1 MELKKYKIGDLVQVT
16 RGASLGGEFYATQG
30 NYVRLTCGN
39 FDYRNNC
46 FKENQSK
53 DNIYYTGGFK
63 EEFLLEK
70 GDIITPLTEQ
80 AIGLLGSTARIPES
94 GKYIQSQDIAKIDCN
109 ESLLDKDFAFYL
121 ISSAC
126 VKQQLSA
133 AAQQTKIRHTSPDKI
148 KECTVWI
155 PSLDIQ
161 KRIGRILTD
170 IDNKIAINRQINDN
184 LEAMAKQLYDYW
196 FVQFDFPNEEG
207 KPYKSSGGAMV
218 WNDKLKREIPEGWYA
233 ENICKIAN
241 ILSGGTPSK
250 AVDEYWNNGTI
261 PFFGPTDCNGSVFQI
276 KTADHITQKGLE
288 HCASS
293 LFEEGIVIITAR
305 GSIGKLVIVGTPMA
319 MNQSCYALQSKEGEY
334 EYLYFLTTQL
344 IDCLKAKGSG
354 SVFKS
359 IIASDIEHSAL
370 CIATDN
376 VVSDFCKKVKPMFEK
391 LKANTIEI
399 AELTKQRDE
408 LLPLLMNGQA
418 TVNYH
423 LSASFLSSLILYRD
437 QYKFYDMKETIIQ
450 TVLDG
455 MRAVLTENQLDL
467 LTDVTRK
474 ALSECEITPKA
485 TEEEQRN
492 KENVELL
499 GAFISSKKVEG
510 CSDKTIHY
518 YKSSIEKLIATVKK
532 NVCDIATNDI
542 RCYLAEQQEQRGL
555 SKVTIDNL
563 RRIYSSFFSWLED
576 EDYITKS
583 PVRRIHKV
591 RTDALVKEV
600 LTDEN
605 IEVLRDSCQ
614 ELRDIAMIDLLLST
628 GMRVGEL
635 VKINRDDIDFQERQ
649 CVVFGKGNKER
660 EVYFNARTKIHLKK
674 YLEQRTDTN
683 PALFVS
689 LHEPHTRLTI
699 SGVEVRLRQLGKRV
713 NLNKVHPH
721 KFRRTLATMAID
733 KGMPIE
739 QVQKMLGH
747 VKIDT
752 TLHYAMVNQ
761 TNVKIAHR
769 KFLN

>member
-1 MELKKYKIGDLVQVT
+1 ML
-16 RGASLGGEFYATQG
+16 A
-30 NYVRLTCGN
+30 
-39 FDYRNNC
+39 
-46 FKENQSK
+46 
-53 DNIYYTGGFK
+53 
-63 EEFLLEK
+63 
-70 GDIITPLTEQ
+70 
-80 AIGLLGSTARIPES
+80 
-94 GKYIQSQDIAKIDCN
+94 
-109 ESLLDKDFAFYL
+109 
-121 ISSAC
+121 
-126 VKQQLSA
+126 
-133 AAQQTKIRHTSPDKI
+133 
-148 KECTVWI
+148 
-155 PSLDIQ
+155 
-161 KRIGRILTD
+161 D
-170 IDNKIAINRQINDN
+170 IDRKIELNKRINDN
-184 LEAMAKQLYDYW
+184 LEAMAKQLYEYW

-218 WNDKLKREIPEGWYA
+218 WNEKLKREIPQGW
-233 ENICKIAN
+233 N
-241 ILSGGTPSK
+241 ILPISDILDKYPTTKRYETKEYLQIGKYPIIDQGDAYIVGFTNENDNLLTRHPAVLFGDHSTKVKFLDFDFARGADGTQILYSSNDAVSQYYLYLVVSALQIPNPGYSRHFKYLKELPIVIPSLSIATK
-250 AVDEYWNNGTI
+250 FVNI
-261 PFFGPTDCNGSVFQI
+261 VKP
-276 KTADHITQKGLE
+276 
-288 HCASS
+288 
-293 LFEEGIVIITAR
+293 LFEKWTKNIF
-305 GSIGKLVIVGTPMA
+305 
-319 MNQSCYALQSKEGEY
+319 NN
-334 EYLYFLTTQL
+334 
-344 IDCLKAKGSG
+344 
-354 SVFKS
+354 
-359 IIASDIEHSAL
+359 IA
-370 CIATDN
+370 
-376 VVSDFCKKVKPMFEK
+376 
-391 LKANTIEI
+391 
-399 AELTKQRDE
+399 LTKQRDE
-408 LLPLLMNGQA
+408 LLPLLMNGQVS
-418 TVNYH
+418 VNYH
-423 LSASFLSSLILYRD
+423 LSVLFLSFLILYRD

-450 TVLDG
+450 AVLDG
-455 MRAVLTENQLDL
+455 MRAVLTENQLEL

-492 KENVELL
+492 KENAELL

-555 SKVTIDNL
+555 SKATIDNL

>member
-1 MELKKYKIGDLVQVT
+1 M
-16 RGASLGGEFYATQG
+16 
-30 NYVRLTCGN
+30 
-39 FDYRNNC
+39 
-46 FKENQSK
+46 
-53 DNIYYTGGFK
+53 
-63 EEFLLEK
+63 
-70 GDIITPLTEQ
+70 
-80 AIGLLGSTARIPES
+80 
-94 GKYIQSQDIAKIDCN
+94 
-109 ESLLDKDFAFYL
+109 
-121 ISSAC
+121 
-126 VKQQLSA
+126 LSA
-133 AAQQTKIRHTSPDKI
+133 EGKPL
-148 KECTVWI
+148 
-155 PSLDIQ
+155 P
-161 KRIGRILTD
+161 
-170 IDNKIAINRQINDN
+170 INDN

-218 WNDKLKREIPEGWYA
+218 WNEKLKREIPEGWKVANVFDELSVQYGFPFSTELFTEEPTNIPVVRIRDIL
-233 ENICKIAN
+233 ENSVSAY
-241 ILSGGTPSK
+241 SEEE
-250 AVDEYWNNGTI
+250 VDEKYKLQKQDLLVGMDGNFHMNYWNDNVSYL
-261 PFFGPTDCNGSVFQI
+261 NQRSVRLRAKSKSAVSIMQAKYDIAPYI
-276 KTADHITQKGLE
+276 KA
-288 HCASS
+288 
-293 LFEEGIVIITAR
+293 
-305 GSIGKLVIVGTPMA
+305 
-319 MNQSCYALQSKEGEY
+319 KE
-334 EYLYFLTTQL
+334 LR
-344 IDCLKAKGSG
+344 AKGSTVG
-354 SVFKS
+354 HLSDKDLKELFVLVSPNVDFRNKFNS
-359 IIASDIEHSAL
+359 ILAEIIENR
-370 CIATDN
+370 CEMI
-376 VVSDFCKKVKPMFEK
+376 
-391 LKANTIEI
+391 
-399 AELTKQRDE
+399 ELTKQRDE

-423 LSASFLSSLILYRD
+423 LSVLFLSSLILYRD
-437 QYKFYDMKETIIQ
+437 QYKFYNMKETIIQ
-450 TVLDG
+450 AVLDG
-455 MRAVLTENQLDL
+455 MRAVLTENQLEL

-492 KENVELL
+492 KENAELL

-699 SGVEVRLRQLGKRV
+699 SGVEVRLRQLGKKV

>member
-1 MELKKYKIGDLVQVT
+1 MELKKYKLADIGKVITGKTPSTSVAENYACGTIPFYTPEDVAK
-16 RGASLGGEFYATQG
+16 GLGMMG
-30 NYVRLTCGN
+30 
-39 FDYRNNC
+39 RNNRFITQTGFEEIASNTITGESVLVGC
-46 FKENQSK
+46 IGSDMGNVAYSNITCATNQQINSITQFI
-53 DNIYYTGGFK
+53 NGVEPLYVYY
-63 EEFLLEK
+63 LLSTMK
-70 GDIITPLTEQ
+70 PYFQKI
-80 AIGLLGSTARIPES
+80 AGSTTTPILPKSVFEE
-94 GKYIQSQDIAKIDCN
+94 IEIHLPDIK
-109 ESLLDKDFAFYL
+109 
-121 ISSAC
+121 
-126 VKQQLSA
+126 
-133 AAQQTKIRHTSPDKI
+133 
-148 KECTVWI
+148 
-155 PSLDIQ
+155 IQ
-161 KRIGRILTD
+161 KDVVSILYALD
-170 IDNKIAINRQINDN
+170 RKIELNKQINDN

-218 WNDKLKREIPEGWYA
+218 WNEKLKRKIPKAWYA
-233 ENICKIAN
+233 DNICKIAN

-250 AVDEYWNNGTI
+250 AVDDYWNNGTI
-261 PFFGPTDCNGSVFQI
+261 PFFGPTDYNGNVFQI
-276 KTADHITQKGLE
+276 KTTDHITQKGLE

-305 GSIGKLVIVGTPMA
+305 GSIGKLVIVGKPMA

-359 IIASDIEHSAL
+359 IIASDIEHSTL
-370 CIATDN
+370 CIATEN
-376 VVSDFCKKVKPMFEK
+376 VVSDFCKKVKPLFEK
-391 LKANTIEI
+391 LKTNIIEI
-399 AELTKQRDE
+399 TELTKQRDE

-423 LSASFLSSLILYRD
+423 LSVLFLSSLILYRD
-437 QYKFYDMKETIIQ
+437 QYKFYNMKETIIQ
-450 TVLDG
+450 AVLDG
-455 MRAVLTENQLDL
+455 MRAVLTENQLEL

-492 KENVELL
+492 KENAELL

-532 NVCDIATNDI
+532 NVCDIGTNDI
-542 RCYLAEQQEQRGL
+542 RCYLADQQEQRGL

-635 VKINRDDIDFQERQ
+635 VKINREDIDFQERQ